1 MNMIV
6 RWIIGGTAVLLACL
20 VLYLKLNPPL
30 ESEGFGWSEHDPG
43 TVTVEL
49 QNEGIH
55 KLKLTEVMVNGG
67 ERPSRTELG
76 VSRTNALIGM
86 FALEKEIE
94 GISFHDI
101 HEYDI
106 EMMYSRVEAIQLD
119 EQDNRS
125 AIRHYGLALE
135 HCKKIDSVIVKYT
148 YFGFPFTKIIEIER
162 IN

>member
-1 MNMIV
+1 VNMIV
-6 RWIIGGTAVLLACL
+6 RWITGGTAVLLACL

-30 ESEGFGWSEHDPG
+30 ASAGFGWSAHDPG
-43 TVTVEL
+43 IVTVEL

-67 ERPSRTELG
+67 ERPSKVELG
-76 VSRTNALIGM
+76 VSRTNAVIGM
-86 FALEKEIE
+86 FALEREIE

-106 EMMYSRVEAIQLD
+106 ETMYSRVETIQLE
-119 EQDNRS
+119 EQGNRS
-125 AIRHYGLALE
+125 TIRHYGLALE

-148 YFGFPFTKIIEIER
+148 YFGFPFTKVIEIER
-162 IN
+162 FK

>member
-1 MNMIV
+1 VDRIV
-6 RWIIGGTAVLLACL
+6 RWVIGGTAVLLACL
-20 VLYLKLNPPL
+20 VLYLKMNPPL
-30 ESEGFGWSEHDPG
+30 ASEESGWSEHDPG
-43 TVTVEL
+43 IVVVEL
-49 QNEGIH
+49 QNEGFH

-67 ERPSRTELG
+67 DRPSKVELG
-76 VSRTNALIGM
+76 ISRTNAVIGM

-106 EMMYSRVEAIQLD
+106 ETGYSREEAIQLE

-135 HCKKIDSVIVKYT
+135 HFQKIDSVTVKYT
-148 YFGFPFTKIIEIER
+148 YFGFPFRKVIEIER
-162 IN
+162 ID